1 MKINEWEKRER
12 EKRLFSL
19 DSIQFDVYGDD
30 DDDVLFCFVNL
41 QCSFFSNL
49 LSLNFILFFLLFL
62 SINLTQNHQITLIDN
77 EKTKSSIKRNYLYK

>member
-12 EKRLFSL
+12 EKRLFFL

-41 QCSFFSNL
+41 QCSFFQ
-49 LSLNFILFFLLFL
+49 IFF
-62 SINLTQNHQITLIDN
+62 
-77 EKTKSSIKRNYLYK
+77 R

>member
-30 DDDVLFCFVNL
+30 DDAVEDDDVEEDDVVVVELFCF
-41 QCSFFSNL
+41 
-49 LSLNFILFFLLFL
+49 LLFSKSL
-62 SINLTQNHQITLIDN
+62 INSN
-77 EKTKSSIKRNYLYK
+77 EMIFSFGSH